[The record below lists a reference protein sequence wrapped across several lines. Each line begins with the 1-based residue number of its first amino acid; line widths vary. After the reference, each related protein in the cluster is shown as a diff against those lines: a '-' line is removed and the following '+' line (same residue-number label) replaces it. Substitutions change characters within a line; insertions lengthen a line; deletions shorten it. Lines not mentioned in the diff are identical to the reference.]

1 MVNVSSIAG
10 LKAFPA
16 YGAYVAPKHAIQG
29 LTNEASWRSSSCKRY
44 RLILSDEA
52 SYIIGSTL
60 TIDVGLVL
68 FKISYPKK

>member
-1 MVNVSSIAG
+1 MVNGSSIAG

-68 FKISYPKK
+68 FKITYPKK